1 MSHKTLH
8 THSPKFERLV
18 PLQSCTS
25 AHLGRFKDEEHRRTK
40 RASRTYVS
48 FFVIH
53 SIILDLLL
61 PPTPQYLVSPQ
72 IYEMNIESNKSLCAQ
87 VLFCRQACRAAV
99 LTLTPARDSHNLT
112 DGLDCAGPQLVLD
125 HDDCTGSGKNTC
137 TRLRDYYSKRA
148 RSGK

>member
-18 PLQSCTS
+18 PLLSCTS

-72 IYEMNIESNKSLCAQ
+72 IYEMNIESNKSLCTKSSFLPSTVKPVA
-87 VLFCRQACRAAV
+87 LLTFPPPNPCR
-99 LTLTPARDSHNLT
+99 ARDSRNLT
-112 DGLDCAGPQLVLD
+112 DGLDSAAPQLVQVQN
-125 HDDCTGSGKNTC
+125 HDDCTHKVQK
-137 TRLRDYYSKRA
+137 LQIA
-148 RSGK
+148 